1 MMKKILVFVF
11 VIGAFLFWKT
21 GMVYAACTGML
32 CSGAGTAVCSSP
44 SCNTCSFCTTGGTT
58 GGSSIFGTITPPP
71 PIAGV
76 SGGEGIGRLLNMGMK
91 TLIVVA
97 GVYALFN
104 LIFAG
109 YAFMSAGDDAKKVAG
124 AWAKIWQSLLGL
136 AVAAGAFVLAA
147 IFGQLIFGQWD
158 FILNPQLPTL

>member
-1 MMKKILVFVF
+1 MNRL
-11 VIGAFLFWKT
+11 L
-21 GMVYAACTGML
+21 
-32 CSGAGTAVCSSP
+32 STADD
-44 SCNTCSFCTTGGTT
+44 F
-58 GGSSIFGTITPPP
+58 FGNIIPPEAIRSTDP
-71 PIAGV
+71 GV
-76 SGGEGIGRLLNMGMK
+76 GIGNLLNVVFKSM
-91 TLIVVA
+91 IVIA

-136 AVAAGAFVLAA
+136 AIAAGAFVLAA

-158 FILNPQLPTL
+158 FILNPQIPTL

>member
-1 MMKKILVFVF
+1 MNKL
-11 VIGAFLFWKT
+11 L
-21 GMVYAACTGML
+21 
-32 CSGAGTAVCSSP
+32 AVSD
-44 SCNTCSFCTTGGTT
+44 
-58 GGSSIFGTITPPP
+58 IFGNIIPPA

-76 SGGEGIGRLLNMGMK
+76 SGSEGIGKLLNLVFK
-91 TLIVVA
+91 SLIVVA

-136 AVAAGAFVLAA
+136 AVAAGSFVLAA

-158 FILNPQLPTL
+158 FILNPKIPTL

>member
-1 MMKKILVFVF
+1 MNLLADFSSCVM
-11 VIGAFLFWKT
+11 
-21 GMVYAACTGML
+21 ACVN
-32 CSGAGTAVCSSP
+32 AG
-44 SCNTCSFCTTGGTT
+44 NTSNYCTTACAST
-58 GGSSIFGTITPPP
+58 GGSSGSGSSSIFGQIKLPEAITSKYGSE
-71 PIAGV
+71 AGLA
-76 SGGEGIGRLLNMGMK
+76 IGNLLNLVFRSM
-91 TLIVVA
+91 IVLA

-158 FILNPQLPTL
+158 FILNPQIPTL